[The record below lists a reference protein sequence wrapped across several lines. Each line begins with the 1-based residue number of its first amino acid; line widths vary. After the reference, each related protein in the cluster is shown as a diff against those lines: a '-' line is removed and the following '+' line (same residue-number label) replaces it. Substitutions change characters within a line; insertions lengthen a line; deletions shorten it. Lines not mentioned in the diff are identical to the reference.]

1 MPDGITII
9 QLLLTVGVII
19 GVYKN
24 KIDNTGKL
32 ESEYRNL
39 SERIARL
46 EEKVNLILYTIKMK
60 KDEN

>member
-60 KDEN
+60 KNED

>member
-32 ESEYRNL
+32 ENEYRNL

-46 EEKVNLILYTIKMK
+46 EEKVNLILYTIKMR

>member
-24 KIDNTGKL
+24 KIDSTDKL
-32 ESEYRNL
+32 NSEYRNL